1 MVTEKAPGKLY
12 IAGEYAVVEKGY
24 PSIIVAL
31 DRFAYVSVS
40 ESKNYGSIF
49 SKQYQENYTSWTR
62 NNGEIVF
69 NNRDNPFHYIISAI
83 KIFESL
89 VQEKKI
95 ELKNYHV
102 HVNSELDSPNGK
114 KYGLGSSAAV
124 TVATIKALNN
134 FYQTD
139 LSKEQIF
146 KLAALAHLD
155 VQGNGSLGDIAA
167 SVYGGWISYKSFD
180 KEWINAAR
188 RNMDITELI
197 NQNWPDLN
205 IAKLTAPS
213 NLKLLIGWT
222 QSPSSTSKLVDKVEL
237 SKAKKSKDYQYF
249 LQESYKCVNQIQKG
263 FEDNDFSLIM
273 KNIDKNRQLLNFLSN
288 FSGIEIETSKLRK
301 MIEIANKYNGAAK
314 TSGAGGG
321 DCGIVIIDKNS
332 LISDLINE
340 WEKNDIKLLNLQIH
354 NVKQKNEEIK

>member
-31 DRFAYVSVS
+31 DKFAYVSI
-40 ESKNYGSIF
+40 SKSNDYGSIF
-49 SKQYQENYTSWTR
+49 SKQYQENYTFWTR
-62 NNGEIVF
+62 SNGEIIF

-83 KIFESL
+83 KIFEEFI
-89 VQEKKI
+89 QEKQLK
-95 ELKNYHV
+95 LKNYHV
-102 HVNSELDSPNGK
+102 HVNSELDSPSGK

-124 TVATIKALNN
+124 TVATIKALAK
-134 FYQTD
+134 FYDTP
-139 LSKEQIF
+139 LSKEKIF

-188 RNMDITELI
+188 RNMSINALL
-197 NQNWPDLN
+197 NQNWPELN
-205 IAKLTAPS
+205 ISKLKAPS

-237 SKAKKSKDYQYF
+237 SKAKKSNDYKIF
-249 LQESYKCVNQIQKG
+249 LQDSYQCVMEIKKG
-263 FEDNDFSLIM
+263 FEANDFNLI
-273 KNIDKNRQLLNFLSN
+273 KTNINKNRQLLNFLSK
-288 FSGIEIETSKLRK
+288 FSGIEIETPKLNK
-301 MIEIANKYNGAAK
+301 MIEIANQYNGAGK

-321 DCGIVIIDKNS
+321 DCGIVIIDKES
-332 LISDLINE
+332 SISDLIND
-340 WEKNDIKLLNLQIH
+340 WENNDIKLLNLKIH
-354 NVKQKNEEIK
+354 NIDLKNEE

>member
-31 DRFAYVSVS
+31 DRFAYVSIS
-40 ESKNYGSIF
+40 ESENYGSIF

-62 NNGEIVF
+62 NNGEIIF

-83 KIFESL
+83 KIFETFI
-89 VQEKKI
+89 QENQIK
-95 ELKNYHV
+95 LKNYHV
-102 HVNSELDSPNGK
+102 HVNSELDSPSGK

-124 TVATIKALNN
+124 TVATIKALNS
-134 FYQTD
+134 FYQTN
-139 LSKEQIF
+139 LTKEQLF

-155 VQGNGSLGDIAA
+155 VQRNGSLGDIAA

-180 KEWINAAR
+180 KEWVNAAR
-188 RNMDITELI
+188 RNMTINELL
-197 NQNWPDLN
+197 NQNWPNLN
-205 IAKLTAPS
+205 ISKLKAPT

-237 SKAKKSKDYQYF
+237 SKSKKSDDYQKF
-249 LQESYKCVNQIQKG
+249 LKESFNCVNQIQKG
-263 FEDNDFSLIM
+263 FELNDFDLIM
-273 KNIDKNRQLLNFLSN
+273 KNISKNRQLLTSLSK
-288 FSGIEIETSKLRK
+288 FSGIEIETPKLKK

-340 WEKNDIKLLNLQIH
+340 WQDNDIELLNLKIH
-354 NVKQKNEEIK
+354 NLKQKNEVNK